1 MKRIFLYVI
10 SASISMLQ
18 LSVTAQTTYNPPK
31 NVTSVLELSE
41 GQSQVTL
48 SWEQPAGTEQ
58 SEDSGIIFGTTVYN
72 SQCKLALSYLQTV
85 EERFL
90 VINDTLVFQAF
101 EYFNNTI
108 YAIEAQTCVGCGGGI
123 IENYNMGIID
133 PVEGAFD
140 VMMNGIFE
148 DPTGMAWN
156 PVTGKVYI
164 SMGTPDIYYQTNFG
178 TLNLSNGLYDPVAY
192 LEFLL
197 TFTIDNEGICYALT
211 YDNEFG
217 TIDLTTGDF
226 TKITTLPV
234 PILMKHQNLAI
245 DRYTNNLYW
254 AARLVG
260 SNQCPLYQIDKT
272 TGDLTV
278 VGYFPEGPDFQVQS
292 FAILSFMAPMYHV
305 YRDGEKLTDQPI
317 STLTYTD
324 TNVTE
329 NETYLYCVT
338 AIYDYHHESDVACK
352 SVAVCNVC
360 QPIQNVT
367 ATVDAASPSVT
378 IAWEY
383 AEAEATFDLYRNNV
397 FVENTTALHY
407 TDYAV
412 SVGESYVYCVILAQ
426 QCCEEVK
433 KCSAPV
439 ELPTNIAEKAT
450 LDFAVFPNPAS
461 QTVTVRG
468 KNMAEIV
475 VYNSLGQSVARFED
489 ADDEMIYDVSL
500 YPEGVYFL
508 QIRTKDNVSVSKRL
522 LIVS

>member
-1 MKRIFLYVI
+1 VEFSTEKPQI
-10 SASISMLQ
+10 
-18 LSVTAQTTYNPPK
+18 
-31 NVTSVLELSE
+31 
-41 GQSQVTL
+41 TL
-48 SWEQPAGTEQ
+48 SWEQPEGTEQ
-58 SEDSGIIFGTTVYN
+58 SEDPKIIYGTTVYN
-72 SQCKLALSYLQTV
+72 AQCKLALSYLQTI
-85 EERFL
+85 EERL
-90 VINDTLVFQAF
+90 IVINDTLVFQAF

-108 YAIEAQTCVGCGGGI
+108 YAVEAQTCVGCGGGI
-123 IENYNMGIID
+123 IENYNLGIID

-140 VMMNGIFE
+140 VMKNSIFE
-148 DPTGMAWN
+148 DPTGLAWN

-178 TLNLSNGLYDPVAY
+178 AWDFSTGLYEPITHF
-192 LEFLL
+192 ESLL
-197 TFTIDNEGICYALT
+197 TFSIDNEGVCYALT

-260 SNQCPLYQIDKT
+260 SNQCPLYQIDKA

-278 VGYFPEGPDFQVQS
+278 AGYFPEGLDFQVQS
-292 FAILSFMAPMYHV
+292 FAFLSFMAPTYHV
-305 YRDGEKLTDQPI
+305 YRDGEKLTEQPI

-324 TNVTE
+324 ADVVE
-329 NETYLYCVT
+329 NETYLYCIT
-338 AIYDYHHESDVACK
+338 AVYDYHHESDLVCK
-352 SVAVCNVC
+352 SVAVCNAC
-360 QPIQNVT
+360 QLIQNIT
-367 ATVDAASPSVT
+367 AAVDAVSPSVT

-383 AEAEATFDLYRNNV
+383 DEADATFDVYKNDV

-412 SVGESYVYCVILAQ
+412 SVGETYIYCVIPVQ

-433 KCSAPV
+433 KCSTPV
-439 ELPTNIAEKAT
+439 ELPTGIAEKTA
-450 LDFAVFPNPAS
+450 LDFAIFPNPAS

-475 VYNSLGQSVARFED
+475 VYNSLGQSVARFEGT
-489 ADDEMIYDVSL
+489 DDEVIYDVSS

-522 LIVS
+522 LIVR